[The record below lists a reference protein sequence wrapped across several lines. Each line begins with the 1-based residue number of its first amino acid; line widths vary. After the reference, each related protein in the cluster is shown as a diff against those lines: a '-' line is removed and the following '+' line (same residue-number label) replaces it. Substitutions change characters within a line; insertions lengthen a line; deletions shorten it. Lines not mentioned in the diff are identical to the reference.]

1 MESFEPKKLALIR
14 ILQILAERTDFE
26 HPLKQEE
33 ILQILEDDYGI
44 FMERKAVGRN
54 IALLNEA
61 GFEIVTTRAGSYFG
75 SRKFEDSELRML
87 IDAVLS
93 SKYIT
98 AKHSKDLIGRLCSLS
113 NKYFSSHVKNVYS
126 VNDWAKTENQ
136 SLFYNIEL
144 VDEAIEKGRQLKF
157 NYNKMGVDKKLRTTS
172 TNTVSPYQLILHNQR
187 YYLMALNE
195 KHKDMCFYRL
205 DRITNMDIIKEK
217 LTDIR
222 SVEGYES
229 GIDYKLFATALPYMY
244 TDKPRKIEFIAEKQ
258 IIDHIFDWFGY
269 DVNVEEINETQVK
282 VRIYASVNAMEYWA
296 TQYLNYVEILKPDS
310 LREKIAASIEAAA
323 KKYCN
328 KD

>member
-14 ILQILAERTDFE
+14 ILQVLEERTDFE

-33 ILQILEDDYGI
+33 ILRILEDDYGI

-61 GFEIVTTRAGSYFG
+61 GFDIVTTRAGSYFD

-98 AKHSKDLIGRLCSLS
+98 AKHSKDLISRLCSLS

-136 SLFYNIEL
+136 DLFYNIEL

-157 NYNKMGVDKKLRTTS
+157 NYNKMGVDKSLRVTS
-172 TNTVSPYQLILHNQR
+172 TNSVSPYQLILHNQR

-195 KHKDMCFYRL
+195 KYKDMCFYRL
-205 DRITNMDIIKEK
+205 DRITDMEIVKVK

-229 GIDYKLFATALPYMY
+229 GIDYKVFATALPYMY
-244 TDKPRKIEFIAEKQ
+244 TDKPKRIEFLAEKK
-258 IIDHIFDWFGY
+258 IIDHIFDWFG
-269 DVNVEEINETQVK
+269 DEVEVSEADNDMVK
-282 VRIYASVNAMEYWA
+282 VRVVASVNAMEYWA
-296 TQYLNYVEILKPDS
+296 TQYINHVEILKPDD
-310 LREKIAASIEAAA
+310 LREKIAQSIERAAQKYS
-323 KKYCN
+323 KK
-328 KD
+328 D